1 MSSQLFLSSV
11 IVAVLAIMIPI
22 LFLTTSKLGPRKKIS
37 KNKNIPYESG
47 ISKAIGKSDKA
58 FSVKFYL
65 VALLF
70 VLFDVEI
77 IFMFPW
83 AVNLRSLG
91 VFGLI
96 EMFTFMGLLIAG
108 LIYIYQAKALKWQ

>member
-1 MSSQLFLSSV
+1 MSSQLLLSSIIVV
-11 IVAVLAIMIPI
+11 ILAIVIPM
-22 LFLTTSKLGPRKKIS
+22 LFLATSKLGPREKRS
-37 KNKNIPYESG
+37 KNKSIPYESG
-47 ISKAIGKSDKA
+47 ISKSIGGSDKA

-83 AVNLRSLG
+83 AVVLRKLG

-96 EMFTFMGLLIAG
+96 EMLTFMSLLVAG
-108 LIYIYQAKALKWQ
+108 LIYIYKAKALKWQ